1 MEEETSAASS
11 SSNERGSNNN
21 NSTKESTT
29 IGNKCDRE
37 LIKHV
42 MDVIQ
47 EIKNAKRQCHV
58 HSINEHLKEKYRD
71 IYPRVRQ
78 LSDIDL
84 MRELDLA
91 VKEGILSKKFR
102 QSNAADSTPQST
114 SPSSTAASLATHRL
128 PRLETLNDDKQDER
142 DKKDSS
148 NLIQLIIKAIASL
161 NKQNFHMPDRSP
173 EKVETKSESNMC
185 TIEELVK
192 FMTKRNKLVLSKS

>member
-1 MEEETSAASS
+1 MEEEASAASS
-11 SSNERGSNNN
+11 SSNERGNNDN

-37 LIKHV
+37 LLKHV

-58 HSINEHLKEKYRD
+58 HSINEQLKEKYRD

-78 LSDIDL
+78 LSDKDL
-84 MRELDLA
+84 MRELDMA

-114 SPSSTAASLATHRL
+114 SPSSTAASISYRL

-148 NLIQLIIKAIASL
+148 NLIQLIIKATASL
-161 NKQNFHMPDRSP
+161 NKQNFQMPDRSP
-173 EKVETKSESNMC
+173 EKAESKSESNMC